1 MKIYIRRI
9 SRRLKNLREEQ
20 KLTQEELAE
29 RLGIS
34 RQSIISVERGRSMPS
49 LPLALRIA
57 NIFSRSLEDLFLDED
72 SSKQERG
79 GVRSMP
85 KYLMPW
91 TPFGD
96 IDRIFE
102 DEDWSSPR
110 LRMRTLI
117 TPPVNVRQTEK
128 EIVVTVD
135 IPGVKEEDLQIEVGE
150 NFIDISGERKE
161 ETEEKDEGYYRK
173 EVNYGSF
180 QRRIPMPAEVIAD
193 KAEATIKEGQ
203 LRIVVTKVEPI
214 KPKVTKIK
222 IKKG

>member
-9 SRRLKNLREEQ
+9 SRRLKNLREERNF
-20 KLTQEELAE
+20 TQEELAE

-34 RQSIISVERGRSMPS
+34 RQSIISVERGRCLPS
-49 LPLALRIA
+49 LPLALRISE
-57 NIFSRSLEDLFLDED
+57 IFQKSLEDLFLEEHDE
-72 SSKQERG
+72 KG

-85 KYLMPW
+85 RQLMPW

-110 LRMRTLI
+110 LRARGLMAPLI
-117 TPPVNVRQTEK
+117 NIRQTEK
-128 EIVVTVD
+128 EIIITAD
-135 IPGVKEEDLQIEVGE
+135 IPGVREEDLQIEVGDD
-150 NFIDISGERKE
+150 FVDISGERKE
-161 ETEEKDEGYYRK
+161 ETAEHAEKDEGYFRK

-180 QRRIPMPAEVIAD
+180 QRRIPLPTEVIAD

-203 LRIVVTKVEPI
+203 LRLVAPKAEPT
-214 KPKVTKIK
+214 KPKTTKIK

>member
-1 MKIYIRRI
+1 MKIFIRRI

-20 KLTQEELAE
+20 NLTQEELAE

-49 LPLALRIA
+49 LPLALRISE
-57 NIFSRSLEDLFLDED
+57 IFQKSLEDLFLEEQ
-72 SSKQERG
+72 SQEKG
-79 GVRSMP
+79 GARSMP
-85 KYLMPW
+85 RQLMPW

-102 DEDWSSPR
+102 DEDWPTPR
-110 LRMRTLI
+110 LRMRALM
-117 TPPVNVRQTEK
+117 TPPANVRQTEK
-128 EIVVTVD
+128 EVIVTAD
-135 IPGVKEEDLQIEVGE
+135 IPGVKEEDLQIEVGDE
-150 NFIDISGERKE
+150 FVDIEGVRKE
-161 ETEEKDEGYYRK
+161 EAEEKDEGYYRK

-180 QRRIPMPAEVIAD
+180 QRRIPLPAEVIAD

-203 LRIVVTKVEPI
+203 LRIVVPKVEPT

>member
-20 KLTQEELAE
+20 NLTQEELAE

-34 RQSIISVERGRSMPS
+34 RQSIISVERGRCLPS
-49 LPLALRIA
+49 LPLALRISE
-57 NIFSRSLEDLFLDED
+57 IFQKSLEDLFLEEQREE
-72 SSKQERG
+72 KG

-85 KYLMPW
+85 RQLMPW

-102 DEDWSSPR
+102 DEDWPTPR
-110 LRMRTLI
+110 LRMRALMA
-117 TPPVNVRQTEK
+117 PLVNVRQTEK
-128 EIVVTVD
+128 EVVVTAD
-135 IPGVKEEDLQIEVGE
+135 IPGVKEEDLQIEVGDE
-150 NFIDISGERKE
+150 FVDIEGVRKE
-161 ETEEKDEGYYRK
+161 EAEEKDEGYYRK

-180 QRRIPMPAEVIAD
+180 QRRIPLPTEVIAD
-193 KAEATIKEGQ
+193 KAEATIKDGQ
-203 LRIVVTKVEPI
+203 LRIVVLKVEPI

>member
-9 SRRLKNLREEQ
+9 SRRLKNLREERNF
-20 KLTQEELAE
+20 TQEELAE

-34 RQSIISVERGRSMPS
+34 RQSIISVERGRCLPS
-49 LPLALRIA
+49 LPLALRISE
-57 NIFSRSLEDLFLDED
+57 IFQKSLEDLFLEEHHE
-72 SSKQERG
+72 KG

-85 KYLMPW
+85 RQLMPW

-102 DEDWSSPR
+102 DEEWPSPR
-110 LRMRTLI
+110 LRGRGLMAPL
-117 TPPVNVRQTEK
+117 VNVRQTEK
-128 EIVVTVD
+128 DIIIMAD
-135 IPGVKEEDLQIEVGE
+135 IPGVREEDLQIEVGE
-150 NFIDISGERKE
+150 DFVDITGVRKE

-173 EVNYGSF
+173 EVSYGSF
-180 QRRIPMPAEVIAD
+180 QRRIPLPTEVIAD

-203 LRIVVTKVEPI
+203 LRIIAPKTEPT
-214 KPKVTKIK
+214 KPKTTKIK